1 MSQCCIVTCEYVITF
16 LDVTTYKKNYETV
29 TSFDIATCPSNT
41 MHFVKHV
48 AAVLSQT
55 LECFHCFSFFSS
67 NTEYEHEEFHS
78 SPVKA
83 VLCHPIWFQDA
94 LTSTDSILWMRPN
107 LMFNNKRQKTIDV
120 NTRTFCILFLVI
132 FGQLLTSF
140 YDHWISYSQ
149 SYYQVLWDHKCDL

>member
-1 MSQCCIVTCEYVITF
+1 MSQHIKKHWLWSCHQLRYCNLSIQYYAFCETCGCGVESNFGMFSSLF
-16 LDVTTYKKNYETV
+16 L
-29 TSFDIATCPSNT
+29 FP
-41 MHFVKHV
+41 
-48 AAVLSQT
+48 
-55 LECFHCFSFFSS
+55 S